1 MEAIIK
7 VSSSEFTEDLFKKIS
22 DLLKGRNAEITIALN
37 DNVSVG
43 SGTETNE
50 MFWNRLANSVT
61 EIEKGN
67 GKNFTMKELEAFIS
81 E

>member
-7 VSSSEFTEDLFKKIS
+7 VPSSEFTEELFKKIS
-22 DLLKGRNAEITIALN
+22 DLLKGRNAEITIAVN
-37 DNVSVG
+37 DNLSLD
-43 SGTETNE
+43 SDSETNE
-50 MFWNRLANSVT
+50 MFWNRLENSVA

-67 GKNFTMKELEAFIS
+67 GKSFTMKELEAFIN